1 MNKLVSVVV
10 PCYNVAPYLEKCI
23 HSLLNQT
30 YQNIEILL
38 IDDGST
44 DNTPNICDYYAS
56 IERRVFTFHK
66 QNGGVASARN
76 VGIKKAIGDYIIF
89 VDPDDWIDK
98 RMIEKL
104 LCTSIDTNAEI
115 ISCLYV
121 RQFLFLKRK
130 MKFAFEFEKIYD
142 NEFIINNILKNLVTG
157 EKDITAAL
165 NNVTK
170 LIKADLLKS
179 NGILYDEEWDHAEDV
194 EFMVRVL
201 LKTQSIYFL
210 NYAPYHYMKYF
221 GLKTLTSRHCPKR
234 FNQRV
239 RYRNFINN
247 TLAPIY
253 DLQKTDIDNAKIIL
267 SYAHEE
273 AINLIKNI
281 TEKSAQIECLKQ
293 IFNHPEYQKAAK
305 ICSGNTIVSPILL
318 EKECVINND
327 FKTWFEIIS
336 TNTQ

>member
-23 HSLLNQT
+23 RSLLNQT

-44 DNTPNICDYYAS
+44 DKTAHICDYYAS

-66 QNGGVASARN
+66 QNGGVAGARN
-76 VGIKKAIGDYIIF
+76 FGIKKALGEYIMF
-89 VDPDDWIDK
+89 VDPDDWIEK
-98 RMIEKL
+98 SMIEKL
-104 LCTSIDTNAEI
+104 LNASIDTDAEI
-115 ISCLYV
+115 TSCLYV

-130 MKFAFEFEKIYD
+130 MKFAFEFENIYD
-142 NEFIINNILKNLVTG
+142 NRFIVNTILKNLVTG
-157 EKDITAAL
+157 EKDITAVL

-170 LIKADLLKS
+170 LIKTDLLKS
-179 NGILYDEEWDHAEDV
+179 NHLFYDEEWDHAEDV

-210 NYAPYHYMKYF
+210 NYAPYHYMKHLGF
-221 GLKTLTSRHCPKR
+221 AETLTSKYTPKR
-234 FNQRV
+234 FNRRI

-253 DLQKTDIDNAKIIL
+253 DLQKSEEDNAKIIL
-267 SYAHEE
+267 LYAHEE
-273 AINLIKNI
+273 AKNLLQNISEKN
-281 TEKSAQIECLKQ
+281 TQIEYLKK
-293 IFNHPEYQKAAK
+293 IFHHPEHQNAAK
-305 ICSGNTIVSPILL
+305 ICTDNIMSYILL
-318 EKECVINND
+318 EKQSVIEND
-327 FKTWFEIIS
+327 FETWVKIIEA
-336 TNTQ
+336 NT